1 MPSRKTV
8 LDKYGQDLSFTN
20 QEGKIVSLIKTQ
32 EVMALQKD
40 FLKNPDTDWDKKID
54 QIWAS
59 FSK

>member
-54 QIWAS
+54 QINIRY
-59 FSK
+59 